1 VTRDHRLDRSALILA
16 PPSGVDQII
25 ASFGDVHKYIQ
36 PDGTLDPR
44 WQTEFIDRVALPF
57 PLLLS
62 WDHSKSVRQ
71 FACHKRLTTIFAS
84 VFANI
89 LAEELQARVK
99 SFGGCFAFRPERT
112 SVKLSTH
119 SWGIAI
125 DLNPET
131 NLQGSAG
138 DMDAQ
143 VIKVFRDAGF
153 EWGGIGAET
162 GETRCTSSFVPVIR
176 LAHRM

>member
-1 VTRDHRLDRSALILA
+1 MTRDYRVDRSGLMLA
-16 PPSGVDQII
+16 PPSGLDQII
-25 ASFGDVHKYIQ
+25 ANFGNVHDYIQ
-36 PDGTLDPR
+36 PDGMLDPR
-44 WQTEFIDRVALPF
+44 WQTEFMDHVALPF

-71 FACHKRLTTIFAS
+71 FACHKRLTAIFGNVSAS
-84 VFANI
+84 I
-89 LAEELQARVK
+89 LAEELQPKVK

-143 VIKVFRDAGF
+143 IVKVFRDVGF
-153 EWGGIGAET
+153 EWGGDWNGNRRDPMHFQFCS
-162 GETRCTSSFVPVIR
+162 GY
-176 LAHRM
+176 

>member
-1 VTRDHRLDRSALILA
+1 VTRDYRLDRSATTAVTLA
-16 PPSGVDQII
+16 PPSGLDQII
-25 ASFGDVHKYIQ
+25 TSFGDVHDYIQ
-36 PDGTLDPR
+36 TDGTLDPL
-44 WQTEFIDRVALPF
+44 WQTEFIDHVALPF

-89 LAEELQARVK
+89 LAEELQPKVK

-143 VIKVFRDAGF
+143 VIEVFREAGF
-153 EWGGIGAET
+153 EWGGDWSGDRRDPMHFQFCT
-162 GETRCTSSFVPVIR
+162 GY
-176 LAHRM
+176 